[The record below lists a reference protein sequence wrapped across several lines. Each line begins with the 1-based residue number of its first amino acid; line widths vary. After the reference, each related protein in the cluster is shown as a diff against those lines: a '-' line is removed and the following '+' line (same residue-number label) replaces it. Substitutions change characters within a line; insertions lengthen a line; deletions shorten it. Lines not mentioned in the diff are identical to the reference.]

1 MVRRCAL
8 AILLC
13 SGFIPL
19 GAEITISSGSVDLS
33 SPQIQQAIGKLDAG
47 LDKVF
52 FGVASLAGPGIV
64 NAAAFSST
72 IGIQRQAADLPAL
85 QIEPSVGILLPQK
98 QSGDERLTSLPLYA
112 VNLVGGFRLDEKNA
126 VQIRGFY
133 LPEIS
138 FGKSGS
144 TFAVQPFNL
153 GLTLTRRLK
162 KDGDAW
168 YSPAIITPIDIAY
181 MHGRLNASFSKRLD
195 NVEFD
200 PDGDG
205 AEGNSA
211 RASFDFRD
219 DFQLTWDVYSFT
231 TGLILVKPFLYIF
244 NARLGFLSSLHAGVA
259 NLTNTATGNF
269 LVTGSAVAGTNVFE
283 VNDTASVTFKN
294 TAKFRPLLVS
304 SQVTTGL
311 GIRIGAATL
320 NLDITQNLQIN
331 TTAITLQ
338 LGCWF

>member
-1 MVRRCAL
+1 MVRRSLIALLFCGSFYAL
-8 AILLC
+8 A
-13 SGFIPL
+13 
-19 GAEITISSGSVDLS
+19 AEITITSGSLDLS
-33 SPQIQQAIGKLDAG
+33 SAQIQQAIGKLDAG

-72 IGIQRQAADLPAL
+72 IGIQRQAAELPAL
-85 QIEPSVGILLPQK
+85 QIEPSLGILVPQK
-98 QSGDERLTSLPLYA
+98 QSGDEKLTSLPLYA
-112 VNLVGGFRLDEKNA
+112 VSLVGGFKLDEKNA
-126 VQIRGFY
+126 IQMRAFY
-133 LPEIS
+133 LPEVS
-138 FGKSGS
+138 FKQSGS
-144 TFAVQPFNL
+144 SFSVQPFNL
-153 GLTLTRRLK
+153 GLTLTRQVK
-162 KDGDAW
+162 KNGEAW

-181 MHGRLNASFSKRLD
+181 MHGRLNAAFSKRLD

-211 RASFDFRD
+211 RASFEFRD

-231 TGLILVKPFLYIF
+231 TGLILVKPFLWIF
-244 NARLGFLSSLHAGVA
+244 NARLGFLSSLHTGVA

-283 VNDTASVTFKN
+283 LNDTASVTFKN

-304 SQVTTGL
+304 SQVTAGL
-311 GIRIGAATL
+311 GIQIGAATL
-320 NLDITQNLQIN
+320 NLDITQNIQVN
-331 TTAITLQ
+331 ATAITLQ

>member
-1 MVRRCAL
+1 MVRRG
-8 AILLC
+8 AIAIFFC
-13 SGFIPL
+13 SGFFPL
-19 GAEITISSGSVDLS
+19 RAEITISSGSVDLS
-33 SPQIQQAIGKLDAG
+33 SAQIQQAIGKLDAG

-52 FGVASLAGPGIV
+52 FGLASLAGPGIV

-72 IGIQRQAADLPAL
+72 IGIQRQAAELPAL
-85 QIEPSVGILLPQK
+85 QIEPSVGILVPQK
-98 QSGDERLTSLPLYA
+98 QSGDEKLTSLPLYA
-112 VNLVGGFRLDEKNA
+112 VSLVGGFKFDEKNA
-126 VQIRGFY
+126 VQVRAFY

-138 FGKSGS
+138 FKESGTAFS
-144 TFAVQPFNL
+144 VQPFNL
-153 GLTLTRRLK
+153 GLTWTRRVK
-162 KDGDAW
+162 KNGEAW

-181 MHGRLNASFSKRLD
+181 MHGRLNASFSKRLE

-205 AEGNSA
+205 VEGNSA

-244 NARLGFLSSLHAGVA
+244 NARLGFLSSLHTGVA

-269 LVTGSAVAGTNVFE
+269 LVTASAVTGNNVFE
-283 VNDTASVTFKN
+283 VNDTAVVTFKN

-304 SQVTTGL
+304 SQATVGL
-311 GIRIGAATL
+311 GIQIGAATL
-320 NLDITQNLQIN
+320 NLDITQNIQVN
-331 TTAITLQ
+331 ATAITLQ

>member
-1 MVRRCAL
+1 MVRRSL
-8 AILLC
+8 VVGILC
-13 SGFIPL
+13 SAFFSL
-19 GAEITISSGSVDLS
+19 GAEISVTSASVDLS
-33 SPQIQQAIGKLDAG
+33 SVQIQQAIGKLDAG

-64 NAAAFSST
+64 TAAAFAST
-72 IGIQRQAADLPAL
+72 IGIQRQAAELPAL
-85 QIEPSVGILLPQK
+85 QIEPSVGILVPQK
-98 QSGDERLTSLPLYA
+98 QSGDEKLTSLPLYA
-112 VNLVGGFRLDEKNA
+112 VSLVGGFKLNDKNA
-126 VQIRGFY
+126 MQVRAFY

-138 FGKSGS
+138 FKQSGTS
-144 TFAVQPFNL
+144 FSVQPFNL
-153 GLTLTRRLK
+153 GLTLTRQVK
-162 KDGDAW
+162 KNGEAW

-195 NVEFD
+195 NIEFD

-205 AEGNSA
+205 VEGNSA
-211 RASFDFRD
+211 RAAFDFKD

-231 TGLILVKPFLYIF
+231 TGLILVKPFIWIF
-244 NARLGFLSSLHAGVA
+244 NARLGFLSSLHTGVA

-304 SQVTTGL
+304 SQLTAGL
-311 GIRIGAATL
+311 GIQFGAATL
-320 NLDITQNLQIN
+320 NLDITQNIQIN
-331 TTAITLQ
+331 PTAITLQ

>member
-1 MVRRCAL
+1 MVNRPAL
-8 AILLC
+8 VFLFSFGLM
-13 SGFIPL
+13 PL
-19 GAEITISSGSVDLS
+19 RAEISISSTSVDLS
-33 SPQIQQAIGKLDAG
+33 SAQIQQAVGKLDAA

-72 IGIQRQAADLPAL
+72 IGIQRQSADLPSL
-85 QIEPSVGILLPQK
+85 QIEPSVGLILPQK
-98 QSGDERLTSLPLYA
+98 QSGDERLTALPLYA
-112 VNLVGGFRLDEKNA
+112 VSLVGGFKLDDRNA
-126 VQIRGFY
+126 LQVRGFY

-138 FGKSGS
+138 LKQAGS
-144 TFAVQPFNL
+144 SFSLQPFNL
-153 GLTLTRRLK
+153 GLTLTRQVK
-162 KDGDAW
+162 KNGDAW

-205 AEGNSA
+205 VEGNSA

-244 NARLGFLSSLHAGVA
+244 NARLGFLSSLHTGVA

-283 VNDTASVTFKN
+283 LNDTATVTFRN
-294 TAKFRPLLVS
+294 SAKFRPLLVS
-304 SQVTTGL
+304 SQVTAGL
-311 GIRIGAATL
+311 GIQVGAATL
-320 NLDITQNLQIN
+320 NLDITQNIQVN
-331 TTAITLQ
+331 ATAITLQ

>member
-1 MVRRCAL
+1 MVRRSL
-8 AILLC
+8 VVGILC
-13 SGFIPL
+13 SAFFSL
-19 GAEITISSGSVDLS
+19 GAEISVTSASVDLS
-33 SPQIQQAIGKLDAG
+33 SVQIQQAIGKLDAG

-72 IGIQRQAADLPAL
+72 IGIQRQAAELPAL
-85 QIEPSVGILLPQK
+85 QIEPSVGILVPQK
-98 QSGDERLTSLPLYA
+98 QSGDEKLTSLPLYA
-112 VNLVGGFRLDEKNA
+112 VSLVGGFKLNDKNA
-126 VQIRGFY
+126 IQVRAFY

-138 FGKSGS
+138 FKQSGTS
-144 TFAVQPFNL
+144 FSVQPFNL
-153 GLTLTRRLK
+153 GLTLTRQVK
-162 KDGDAW
+162 KNGEAW

-195 NVEFD
+195 NIEFD

-205 AEGNSA
+205 IEGNSA
-211 RASFDFRD
+211 RAAFDFKD

-231 TGLILVKPFLYIF
+231 TGLILVKPFLWIF
-244 NARLGFLSSLHAGVA
+244 NARLGFLSSLHTGVA

-283 VNDTASVTFKN
+283 VNDTALVTFKN

-304 SQVTTGL
+304 SQVTAGL
-311 GIRIGAATL
+311 GIQIGAATL
-320 NLDITQNLQIN
+320 NLDITQNIQVN
-331 TTAITLQ
+331 ATAITLQ

>member
-1 MVRRCAL
+1 MVRRSL
-8 AILLC
+8 AVGILC
-13 SGFIPL
+13 SAFFSL
-19 GAEITISSGSVDLS
+19 GAEISVTSASVDLS
-33 SPQIQQAIGKLDAG
+33 SAQIQQAIGKLDAG

-72 IGIQRQAADLPAL
+72 IGIQRQAAELPAL
-85 QIEPSVGILLPQK
+85 QIEPSVGILVPQK
-98 QSGDERLTSLPLYA
+98 QSGDEKLTSLPLYA
-112 VNLVGGFRLDEKNA
+112 VSLVGGFKLNDKNA
-126 VQIRGFY
+126 IQVRAFY

-138 FGKSGS
+138 FKQSGTS
-144 TFAVQPFNL
+144 FSVQPFNL
-153 GLTLTRRLK
+153 GLTLTRQVK
-162 KDGDAW
+162 KNGEAW
-168 YSPAIITPIDIAY
+168 YNPAIITPIDIAY

-195 NVEFD
+195 NIEFD

-205 AEGNSA
+205 VEGNSA
-211 RASFDFRD
+211 RAAFDFKD

-231 TGLILVKPFLYIF
+231 TGLILVKPFLWIF
-244 NARLGFLSSLHAGVA
+244 NARLGFLSSLHTGVA

-304 SQVTTGL
+304 SQVTAGL
-311 GIRIGAATL
+311 GIQIGAATL
-320 NLDITQNLQIN
+320 NLDITQNIQVN
-331 TTAITLQ
+331 ATAITLQ